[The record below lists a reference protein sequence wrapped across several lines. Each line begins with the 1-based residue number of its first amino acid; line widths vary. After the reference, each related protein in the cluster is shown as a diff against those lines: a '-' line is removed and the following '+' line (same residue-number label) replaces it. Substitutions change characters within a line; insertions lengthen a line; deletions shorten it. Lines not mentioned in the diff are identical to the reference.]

1 MKLREIIL
9 DFTSLLDV
17 IMIILFWFILN
28 YQSETT
34 KIRDQAQAAQQAA
47 SEAQVIAEER
57 QAQAEELRQTAQDE
71 LEALAQ
77 ADERQASILS
87 AMMEY
92 RQGRS
97 LNLTLVNRS
106 SYWYLEAS
114 IGTDESLGRVY
125 DEDEKRI
132 GLELNRML
140 DAAGFAPDD
149 TIFCVF
155 SYDSSAPGSR
165 EAYRSVTR
173 ELKNMQLGNNQFSYT
188 EIDRAIPEEETT

>member
-1 MKLREIIL
+1 MKVREIIL

-28 YQSETT
+28 YQTETT
-34 KIRDQAQAAQQAA
+34 KIRDQAQAAEQAA
-47 SEAQVIAEER
+47 SEAQVIAEEQ

-71 LEALAQ
+71 LDALAGVN
-77 ADERQASILS
+77 ERQASILS

-106 SYWYLEAS
+106 SYWYLEVS
-114 IGTDESLGRVY
+114 IGTDEVLGRVY

-140 DAAGFAPDD
+140 NEAGFAPDA

-165 EAYRSVTR
+165 EAYQSVTR
-173 ELKNMQLGNNQFSYT
+173 ELKNLQLGNNQFSYT
-188 EIDRAIPEEETT
+188 ETDRAIPEEDAT